1 MKLSTLL
8 FAVGALPGIVLA
20 APTVTFQGEVTAQT
34 CQASING
41 ETDSIVLLPTVSSTE
56 LSGTGTTAG
65 LTPFTIS
72 VSGCQAPSSGD
83 GNLAITTNFLG
94 HNVTGAGN
102 LGNVASNPAANV
114 AIQLTSDAAGTTP
127 IVLNGVTPVSGLVLS
142 EGETSASYQFGAQY
156 ITEGGS
162 ATAGAVTAVAEYTLS
177 YL

>member
-41 ETDSIVLLPTVSSTE
+41 ETDSIVLLPTVSTAN
-56 LSGTGTTAG
+56 LANSGAKAG

-72 VSGCQAPSSGD
+72 VSGCQAPAT
-83 GNLAITTNFLG
+83 NLAITTNFLG
-94 HNVTGAGN
+94 HNVTTEGN
-102 LGNVASNPAANV
+102 LGNVAASNPASNV
-114 AIQLTSDAAGTTP
+114 AIQLTTDASGTTP
-127 IVLNGVTPVSGLVLS
+127 IVLNGVTPMSGLELPA
-142 EGETSASYQFGAQY
+142 GETGASYQFGAQY
-156 ITEGGS
+156 VTEGGS

>member
-41 ETDSIVLLPTVSSTE
+41 ETDSIVLLPTVSSTV
-56 LSGTGTTAG
+56 LAAAGTTAG

-72 VSGCQAPSSGD
+72 VSGCQAPGSD
-83 GNLAITTNFLG
+83 LAITTNFLG
-94 HNVTGAGN
+94 HNVTGEGN

-114 AIQLTSDAAGTTP
+114 AIQLTKEAAGTTP
-127 IVLNGVTPVSGLVLS
+127 IVLNGVTPVTGLVLPT
-142 EGETSASYQFGAQY
+142 GETGASYQFGAQY
-156 ITEGGS
+156 ITEGG
-162 ATAGAVTAVAEYTLS
+162 AAGAGAVTAVAEYTLS